1 MEYRMN
7 QPYVN
12 QGYEHNKPDYV
23 FHGLSF
29 IGTCGSY
36 PEQYDVVN
44 AGMQQVGYVR
54 LRGGRLKV
62 YFPDVDGELVYLHFF
77 EEKYKGCFD
86 NEEERVQYLEDI
98 AFMLDRKI
106 QQVKET

>member
-1 MEYRMN
+1 MTK
-7 QPYVN
+7 PYIN

-29 IGTCGSY
+29 IATCGSH

-44 AGMQQVGYVR
+44 SGMFQVGYVR
-54 LRGGRLKV
+54 LRGGRLRV
-62 YFPDVDGELVYLHFF
+62 YFPDVGGELIYQHFF
-77 EEKYKGCFD
+77 EENYKGCFD
-86 NEEERVQYLEDI
+86 DEAERVQYLEDI

-106 QQVKET
+106 QEVKEN